1 MESFPAWFP
10 TVVAIGGVLGTLVT
24 AVATIFL
31 WRVTSV
37 LAVETQRMAMAT
49 SQPHVVATLDPN
61 RWSMRHFD
69 LKVDNTG
76 NATAYDISVEF
87 TPPLEN
93 GEGRSGGIE
102 VPFAKISV
110 LKPGQGVASYLA
122 DYERVKGKVY
132 TVRVSWRRAAAKPE
146 REENVYTLNMAD
158 KQGVSQLGDDPL
170 VQVAKHIKRMEEQW
184 KPITSG
190 AKRVKVDAFTSG
202 DRLHERRVADRQRR
216 KWQARSQNP
225 TTDLSD

>member
-1 MESFPAWFP
+1 MEIFSAWLP

-31 WRVTSV
+31 WRVTSL
-37 LAVETQRMAMAT
+37 LAVETQRMAKAT

-87 TPPLEN
+87 SPPLEN
-93 GEGRSGGIE
+93 GEGRSSGIE
-102 VPFAKISV
+102 VPFERISV

-132 TVRVSWRRAAAKPE
+132 SVRVSWRRAAAEPQ
-146 REENVYTLNMAD
+146 REENVYTLDMAD
-158 KQGVSQLGDDPL
+158 KQGVSNLGDEPL
-170 VQVAKHIKRMEEQW
+170 VQIANHIKRMQEQW
-184 KPITSG
+184 KPIANGS
-190 AKRVKVDAFTSG
+190 KRVQIDGFTSG
-202 DRLHERRVADRQRR
+202 DRLHERRVAARERR
-216 KWQARSQNP
+216 LWQARNQNRA
-225 TTDLSD
+225 TDLSD